1 MQLSTKSFANTN
13 TCERDIQTIIHQAI
27 KITRIDFGISHGHR
41 SPEVQ
46 FELYKQGRKEVNGV
60 WKIEDRRKVVT
71 YCDGYEK
78 KSKHNYSPS
87 KAFDIYAFVNG
98 KATWN
103 KDYLLY
109 LGGLIIGV
117 SEMLLE
123 QEKITHK
130 LKWGA
135 NWNMDS
141 EIITDQTFIDMPHF
155 ELV

>member
-1 MQLSTKSFANTN
+1 MIFGNKSFSNIQ
-13 TCERDIQTIIHQAI
+13 TCERDIQTILNQVI
-27 KITRIDFGISHGHR
+27 KITRVDFGVSHGTR

-46 FELYKQGRKEVNGV
+46 FELYKQGRKETSTG
-60 WKIEDRRKVVT
+60 WIIEDKSKVVT

-78 KSKHNYSPS
+78 KSKHNYEPS

-117 SEMLLE
+117 SELLYE

-135 NWNMDS
+135 NWDMDD
-141 EIITDQTFIDMPHF
+141 EIITDQGFMDLPHF